1 MAHPERMLTRGDAV
15 VEQATGEQVHLA
27 DAEKPGQGRGKAKGH
42 SRHLTHGEAA
52 EALALLR

>member
-1 MAHPERMLTRGDAV
+1 MLTRGDAV

-52 EALALLR
+52 EALAHLR